1 MQADHG
7 RVLYEGQCEQTGAR
21 ILVTTR
27 WCVAGGVRYPI
38 SELSLLGASRGR
50 RDVLRTGKVAGLLAV
65 AAAVLL
71 FVLAVRRG
79 WTSQVWIAAA
89 VAAAATVVV
98 TAMPAVL
105 GWVFRRPY
113 EIWAHHRGSPVLL
126 FATEDHEQYGQVA
139 RALVRAREAHV

>member
-7 RVLYEGQCEQTGAR
+7 RVLYEGHSERTGSQ
-21 ILVTTR
+21 ILVTTQ
-27 WCVAGGVRYPI
+27 WCVASGVSYPI
-38 SELSLLGASRGR
+38 SELGLLGTSRGR
-50 RDVLRTGKVAGLLAV
+50 RDVLRAGKLAGLLAL

-89 VAAAATVVV
+89 VTAVATVVV

-105 GWVFRRPY
+105 GWIFRRPY
-113 EIWAHHRGSPVLL
+113 EIWAHYRGSPVLL
-126 FATEDHEQYGQVA
+126 FATEDSEQYGQVA
-139 RALVRAREAHV
+139 RALVRARETHA